1 VVTVLV
7 IGLMSGT
14 SVDGTDAAIVRLEGA
29 PPALTWEVVSHTY
42 IPHPPA
48 LRDAIFAAFRPETGT
63 VDRLCRLNFDL
74 GRAFGD
80 AALQAIAA
88 AGLTPAQID
97 LIGSHGQTVWHIP
110 PRISPQRTQRTLRYD
125 KISALS
131 ACSAVKKNDD
141 CVNPMDET
149 AGGATL
155 QLGEPAVIAEM
166 TGIPVVSNFRA
177 RDMAA
182 GGHGAPLVAYVDALL
197 LTHPTL
203 TRAAQNIGG
212 IANVTYLSPQH
223 SALSTQHSAL
233 SPQSSALSPQS
244 SVLSP
249 QSFAFDTGPGN
260 MLIDDTV
267 YRATDGALT
276 YDCDGAWAARGCVDD
291 ALLQALL
298 REPYLH
304 QPPPK
309 TTGRELFGSQFGAR
323 VWEQGLTRGLR
334 PEDIVATLTA
344 FTAASIAQAYRDFL
358 PRLPDEVIVSGGG
371 ACNLTLMAMLRDQLP
386 GVRVLPSDALGLGV
400 EAKEAVAFAVLAYET
415 WHGRPGNL
423 PAATGAR
430 KPVILGTIT
439 PADQRISGSATQSSV
454 LSPQPSALS
463 PQSSALS
470 PQSLTES
477 CNPATQEIDSVSTLE
492 MVRLMNAEDAQVAAA
507 VAAELPAIAAAID
520 AIAARMRR
528 GGRLIYIGA
537 GTSGRLGVLDASECP
552 PTFSAAPGQVVG
564 LIAGGP
570 TALTTA
576 VEGAEDDPDSG
587 AADVA
592 ALAVGP
598 DDSVVGVA
606 ASGGTPYVLG
616 GMAEA
621 RRRGALVISL
631 ACNHPA
637 PVHEAA
643 DIAIAPVVG
652 PEVITGSTRL
662 KAGTAQKMVL
672 NMLSTGVMVRLGK
685 TYGNL
690 MVDVQ
695 ATNVKLRARARRIVA
710 QACDISEEQAGELLT
725 ACNGEVKTAIV
736 ARLNDVS
743 PEEARRQ
750 LREAG
755 GGVRRALKSPSQLA

>member
-1 VVTVLV
+1 MLV

-14 SVDGTDAAIVRLEGA
+14 SADGTDAALVRLAVA
-29 PPALTWEVVSHTY
+29 PPTLTWEVVSHTHV
-42 IPHPPA
+42 PHPPA
-48 LRDAIFAAFRPETGT
+48 LRDAIFAAFRPETGA

-110 PRISPQRTQRTLRYD
+110 PSTVSTDLTD
-125 KISALS
+125 ST
-131 ACSAVKKNDD
+131 
-141 CVNPMDET
+141 E
-149 AGGATL
+149 GATL

-197 LTHPTL
+197 LPHPTL

-212 IANVTYLSPQH
+212 IANVTYLPC
-223 SALSTQHSAL
+223 STDSTDL
-233 SPQSSALSPQS
+233 TDNS
-244 SVLSP
+244 SVS
-249 QSFAFDTGPGN
+249 SVESVEAFDTGPGN
-260 MLIDDTV
+260 MLIDDAV

-276 YDCDGAWAARGCVDD
+276 YDRDGALAARGRVDD

-323 VWEQGLTRGLR
+323 VWEQGLARGLA
-334 PEDIVATLTA
+334 PEDMVATLTA

-358 PRLPDEVIVSGGG
+358 PAMPDEVIVSGGG
-371 ACNLTLMAMLRDQLP
+371 ARNLTLMAMLRAHLP
-386 GVRVLPSDALGLGV
+386 GIRVLPSDALGLGV

-415 WHGRPGNL
+415 WYGRPGNL

-430 KPVILGTIT
+430 RPVILGTIT
-439 PADQRISGSATQSSV
+439 PANQQISGSAGQRISESV
-454 LSPQPSALS
+454 PPTTHNPQPITQYSALS
-463 PQSSALS
+463 TQHS
-470 PQSLTES
+470 TES
-477 CNPATQEIDSVSTLE
+477 RNPATQEIDSVSTLE
-492 MVRLMNAEDAQVAAA
+492 MVRLMNAEDAKVAA
-507 VAAELPAIAAAID
+507 VVEAELPTIAAAID
-520 AIAARMRR
+520 AIAERMRR

-576 VEGAEDDPDSG
+576 VEGAEDSPDSG

-592 ALAVGP
+592 ALDVGP

-621 RRRGALVISL
+621 RRRGALVVSL

-652 PEVITGSTRL
+652 PEIITGSTRL

-725 ACNGEVKTAIV
+725 ACNGEVKTAMV
-736 ARLNDVS
+736 VRLNGIS

-755 GGVRRALKSPSQLA
+755 GGVRRALKN